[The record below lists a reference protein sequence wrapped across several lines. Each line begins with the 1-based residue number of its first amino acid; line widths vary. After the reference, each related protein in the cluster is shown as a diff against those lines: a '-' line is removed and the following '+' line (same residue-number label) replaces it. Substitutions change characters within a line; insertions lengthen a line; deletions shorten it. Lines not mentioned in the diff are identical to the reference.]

1 MKNFKN
7 NKILVWTVEI
17 LLVLSIIFM
26 STKIDFL
33 FHPLFVLASTVF
45 APLLLAGFLYYMLS
59 PLLQMLMKVRISKES
74 TISRTWAAA
83 IVFLGLLAVIALILA
98 TILPRI
104 NAQIVSLIRMF
115 PTFAK
120 HQEQLLIEATRHG
133 WLKDID
139 WNLIISKLQ
148 SSYTD
153 YLANFYQYVTNN
165 AGNYISFATSLFVT
179 LLTAPVIL
187 FYMLKDGDKF
197 LPSIRNLL
205 PGFSNSQWYKT
216 ETLLKKLNYT
226 LSRYISGQIIEC
238 LFTAVF
244 TTAGYFLIGQKYA
257 LVLGV
262 FGGFCALIPY
272 VGPYIGIIPA
282 LMISVTTSISQVIM
296 TIIVVMVVN
305 LVDGNLIYPNV
316 IGKVLNI
323 HPLTIIIILLVAGNL
338 AGVLGMM
345 LSVPL
350 YAIIK
355 EVVHFLYDVWTLKK
369 QKLVKE

>member
-7 NKILVWTVEI
+7 NKILVWTIEI
-17 LLVLSIIFM
+17 LLVLSIVYM
-26 STKIDFL
+26 STKINFL

-59 PLLQMLMKVRISKES
+59 PLLNLLMKIRITK
-74 TISRTWAAA
+74 TMKISRTWAAT
-83 IVFLGLLAVIALILA
+83 IVFLGLLAGIVLILA

-104 NAQIVSLIRMF
+104 SAQIASLLRMF
-115 PTFAK
+115 PTFAM
-120 HQEQLLIEATRHG
+120 HQEQLLVETTQHG
-133 WLKDID
+133 WLKDIE
-139 WNLIISKLQ
+139 WNLIISKIQ
-148 SSYTD
+148 SSYTQ
-153 YLANFYQYVTNN
+153 YLASFYQYISSN
-165 AGNYISFATSLFVT
+165 AGSYISFATSLFVT

-197 LPSIRNLL
+197 LPSIRKLL
-205 PGFSNSQWYKT
+205 PGFSSSQWEKT
-216 ETLLKKLNYT
+216 ESLLKKLNYT

-238 LFTAVF
+238 LFVAVF

-262 FGGFCALIPY
+262 FGGFCTLIPY

-282 LMISVTTSISQVIM
+282 LMISVTTSMSQVIM

-323 HPLTIIIILLVAGNL
+323 HPLTIILILLVAGNL
-338 AGVLGMM
+338 AGILGMM

-350 YAIIK
+350 YAIVK
-355 EVVHFLYDVWTLKK
+355 EVIHFFYDVWLLKK
-369 QKLVKE
+369 QKSVEE